1 MDVKRFF
8 GVGLDGGYHR
18 WPDGEIGH
26 EVVVH
31 HIDVDVI
38 GPGRIHGPDL
48 FAQPG
53 EVGGQDR
60 WRDLISGHGL
70 ALPARPGFG

>member
-1 MDVKRFF
+1 MKGDDVGPTLGKVWNDRIHGLYHQMDVKRFF

-18 WPDGEIGH
+18 WPDSEIGH

-48 FAQPG
+48 FA
-53 EVGGQDR
+53 
-60 WRDLISGHGL
+60 
-70 ALPARPGFG
+70 